1 MDFSRI
7 IEIDF
12 GRCFKALL
20 NKIKLIIGTTIA
32 FGVIGVLVAV
42 FYLESENVYDAKASV
57 YSIAYGSYSE
67 SAEGINTIRTYSEIV
82 KSLKV
87 AERAALLLG
96 DDALDKFTI
105 YDMIEEEK
113 PQANADGYSQEESS
127 IINIHAY
134 STNKED
140 AIRVANA
147 VANAYVMEVT
157 SVTMTDS
164 VQVLDEAYSCEI
176 EYDALAQQVL
186 YIIIFLFFGFAFSCC
201 VIVCREIFST
211 KILSLKQGSLYGEL
225 EIMGVIPV
233 QEKQK

>member
-1 MDFSRI
+1 MDFGRI

-12 GRCFKALL
+12 VRCFKSLL
-20 NKIKLIIGTTIA
+20 NNVKWIISTTVA
-32 FGVIGVLVAV
+32 FAVIGVLVAV
-42 FYLESENVYDAKASV
+42 LYLDTENVYDAKSSV
-57 YSIAYGSYSE
+57 YSIAYGSYAE
-67 SAEGINTIRTYSEIV
+67 SAEGINAIQAYSEIV
-82 KSLKV
+82 KSLRV

-96 DDALDKFTI
+96 DDSLDKFTI

-113 PQANADGYSQEESS
+113 PQLDANGYPEEDSS

-157 SVTMTDS
+157 SITMSDS
-164 VQVLDEAYSCEI
+164 VQVLDEAYTCEI
-176 EYDALAQQVL
+176 EYNALKQQIIYILVFALIGLVL
-186 YIIIFLFFGFAFSCC
+186 SCGI
-201 VIVCREIFST
+201 IVCLDIFST

-225 EIMGVIPV
+225 DIIGVIPM